1 MESESA
7 FRNRLAASR
16 THDHKGVPICTVS
29 RQVATMLEECR
40 LPRWSMGVFYRFIS
54 RPFLAVQDSELAHG
68 RALKWLERLSKNQL
82 TSAVLRGLY
91 KPKINLEVEEF
102 GLKFRNPFGIAAGM
116 DKKGEALIGWQ
127 TIGCGFIEIGG
138 ITMHKQRGNPKPRM
152 YRDNSTRSL
161 VNRMGFNNVG
171 SKEMA
176 ELLKTHFDQHG
187 KPTVPLFANVGKSKI
202 TPLSDS
208 DIDYCTTIES
218 LSPYVDAFVIN
229 VSSPNT
235 PNLRELQE
243 SSALD
248 HLLSAIQE
256 TNKECSNR
264 PILIKIAP
272 DLSFDQIDA
281 IVETAMKNDC
291 SGIILCNTTLKRT
304 QKSVSKNPQI
314 HDETG
319 GLSGSPLK
327 DRSTEIIAHV
337 SKITNNRW
345 PIIGVG
351 GIMNSED
358 AWEKITAGACLVQS
372 YSGFVFEGP
381 AIVSEIVNG
390 LNKKLVQN
398 GFKSLREAVGTNQE

>member
-1 MESESA
+1 MDSESA
-7 FRNRLAASR
+7 FRNCLAASR
-16 THDHKGVPICTVS
+16 THAHNGVPICTES

-40 LPRWSMGVFYRFIS
+40 LPRWYMGVFYRFFS

-68 RALKWLERLSKNQL
+68 RALKWLERLSKNRL
-82 TSAVLRGLY
+82 ASVVLRSLY
-91 KPKINLEVEEF
+91 KPKIDLQVEEF
-102 GLKFRNPFGIAAGM
+102 GLNFRNPFGIAAGM

-176 ELLKTHFDQHG
+176 ESLKKHYQQYG
-187 KPTVPLFANVGKSKI
+187 KPDVPIFANVGKSKI
-202 TPLSDS
+202 TPLNESN
-208 DIDYCTTIES
+208 IDYCTTIEC

-248 HLLSAIQE
+248 NLLSSIQE
-256 TNKECSNR
+256 TNMECSNL

-281 IVETAMKNDC
+281 IVETARKNNC

-304 QKSVSKNPQI
+304 QKSLSKNPQI

-327 DRSTEIIAHV
+327 ERSTEIIAHV
-337 SKITNNRW
+337 AKITDNTW

-351 GIMNSED
+351 GIMNSDD

-390 LNKKLVQN
+390 LNKKLLQN
-398 GFKSLREAVGTNQE
+398 GFKSLREAVGINQG